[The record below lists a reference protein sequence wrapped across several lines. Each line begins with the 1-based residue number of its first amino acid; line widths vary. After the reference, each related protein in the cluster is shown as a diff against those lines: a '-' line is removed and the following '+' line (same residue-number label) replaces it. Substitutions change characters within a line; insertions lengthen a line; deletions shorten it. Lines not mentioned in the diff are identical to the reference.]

1 MTIIYFF
8 LAALALGILIL
19 IHELGHFIAAK
30 KVGMSV
36 ESFSIGFGPA
46 IFSKK
51 LRGVEWRIGIIP
63 FGGYVRI
70 AGMDTHRRKGKED
83 IDPYIIPSGFFSK
96 SPFKRI
102 IVLAAGPVANILLA
116 FLVFGCVSLL
126 GGRVK
131 NFSEF
136 TQVVGWINSDSNFYK
151 KGLRAGDVVT
161 SLDERDYNG
170 TKDLIYATVSQKDRL
185 NITGFRPGFG
195 GYYEDKQ
202 VFDYWVTSNR
212 EGFQKVPFLG
222 ASYLIYD
229 GSKLPEGSPMRSS
242 GIQAGDQIVWVD
254 GEFIFS
260 LEALSVLLN
269 SNYTLL
275 TVERNKETFLIKQP
289 RILAGDLMLPDYL
302 KHDLM
307 DWQYEAHIRG
317 KWNVLWLIPYHMNIN
332 GYIEGSLESVNANRS
347 NGGYQPLEIGDRI
360 IAVDGFPISNG
371 YDLLEK
377 LQQRSV
383 SIIVKRKNNFDIK
396 SITEEDLEFIN
407 TFDFNEMKSIIKGIG
422 LDGSVSEF
430 GDYNLLRPVH
440 PRTWDEFDLSLETR
454 EKLTRQKEEQQRE
467 ILKIRNKT
475 KRSRYLEL
483 WELSQKKALLGIS
496 LKDREVRYN
505 PGVWGMVN
513 GVFGESFRTLKALVT
528 GNLSPKWLSGPV
540 GIVQTLHYGWS
551 LGITEALFWVGL
563 ISINLAVLNLLPIP
577 ALDGGYILMCLWEFI
592 SGKKLNLKLMERVLG
607 PFVFL
612 LILLFVFLTFQD
624 LFRLFS

>member
-1 MTIIYFF
+1 
-8 LAALALGILIL
+8 
-19 IHELGHFIAAK
+19 
-30 KVGMSV
+30 
-36 ESFSIGFGPA
+36 
-46 IFSKK
+46 
-51 LRGVEWRIGIIP
+51 
-63 FGGYVRI
+63 
-70 AGMDTHRRKGKED
+70 
-83 IDPYIIPSGFFSK
+83 
-96 SPFKRI
+96 
-102 IVLAAGPVANILLA
+102 
-116 FLVFGCVSLL
+116 
-126 GGRVK
+126 
-131 NFSEF
+131 
-136 TQVVGWINSDSNFYK
+136 
-151 KGLRAGDVVT
+151 
-161 SLDERDYNG
+161 
-170 TKDLIYATVSQKDRL
+170 
-185 NITGFRPGFG
+185 
-195 GYYEDKQ
+195 
-202 VFDYWVTSNR
+202 
-212 EGFQKVPFLG
+212 
-222 ASYLIYD
+222 
-229 GSKLPEGSPMRSS
+229 MRSS